1 MKIEGVIEMSIYDIK
16 VKNSN
21 GVEYDLS
28 EYKGKPMLIV
38 NTATKC
44 GLSGQ
49 FDGLEKLYN
58 EYKEQGLIVLG
69 FPSNQF
75 KQESGSAE
83 DAAEACRLSYGVS
96 FPMHELVKL
105 NGKDAHPLFDYL
117 TSHSKGFLS
126 NSIKWNFTK
135 FLVDKE
141 GNLVERYAPTDNP
154 ESFKKDI
161 QKVL

>member
-58 EYKEQGLIVLG
+58 EYKDQGLIVLRIP
-69 FPSNQF
+69 FQP
-75 KQESGSAE
+75 
-83 DAAEACRLSYGVS
+83 
-96 FPMHELVKL
+96 
-105 NGKDAHPLFDYL
+105 
-117 TSHSKGFLS
+117 
-126 NSIKWNFTK
+126 I
-135 FLVDKE
+135 
-141 GNLVERYAPTDNP
+141 
-154 ESFKKDI
+154 
-161 QKVL
+161 